1 MMAVA
6 GFVSF
11 PALLFNF
18 FVWLGVMKGEAGCY
32 CRIVNV
38 GRKAMGEMAVPMQ
51 GTEPRLGA

>member
-18 FVWLGVMKGEAGCY
+18 FVWLGAMKGEAGCH

-38 GRKAMGEMAVPMQ
+38 GREVMG
-51 GTEPRLGA
+51 GDGGANAGH